1 MQRCK
6 TAGISIPVEL
16 MTKIDQDRGD
26 VTRSRYILR
35 LMQRGMK
42 YRKEEIGTELGQ
54 STQTSA
60 FRPIP
65 DSGGD
70 QIL

>member
-16 MTKIDQDRGD
+16 MRKIDQERGD

-54 STQTSA
+54 STQTPA

>member
-16 MTKIDQDRGD
+16 MTKIDQERGD
-26 VTRSRYILR
+26 VTRSRYIVR

-42 YRKEEIGTELGQ
+42 YRKEDAGYRIMAEHSNTCTLTGEEMN
-54 STQTSA
+54 SY
-60 FRPIP
+60 
-65 DSGGD
+65 D
-70 QIL
+70 